1 MTETVKEKGI
11 ERRQAENEIRKALI
25 AYMLYFS
32 IDNNDKVDS
41 IIKTY

>member
-11 ERRQAENEIRKALI
+11 ERQAENEIRKALI
-25 AYMLYFS
+25 AYML
-32 IDNNDKVDS
+32 DKVDS